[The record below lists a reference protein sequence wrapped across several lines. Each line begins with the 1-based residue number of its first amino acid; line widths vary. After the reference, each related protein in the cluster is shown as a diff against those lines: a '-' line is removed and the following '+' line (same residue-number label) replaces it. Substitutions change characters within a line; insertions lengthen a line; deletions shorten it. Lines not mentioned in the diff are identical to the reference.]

1 MIKFF
6 DIDDSK
12 PYDVFKQKYSEAFKL
27 NQPAIEA
34 ICISS
39 IANAKEVDSRF
50 VNLKMIKE
58 DKWIFFSNYESEKA
72 MQFEKNNNIS
82 AIFYW
87 NVINTQIRIKAT
99 IHKMPKDFNKDY
111 FETRKKEKNA
121 LAISS
126 RQSKRVD
133 SFEDVNT
140 AYLNAMQ
147 NKDLTKCPDY
157 WGGFSFIPSYFE
169 FWEGHKNRL
178 NRRMVFQ
185 YNGKKWDKYLLQP

>member
-58 DKWIFFSNYESEKA
+58 DKWI
-72 MQFEKNNNIS
+72 
-82 AIFYW
+82 
-87 NVINTQIRIKAT
+87 
-99 IHKMPKDFNKDY
+99 
-111 FETRKKEKNA
+111 
-121 LAISS
+121 LS
-126 RQSKRVD
+126 R
-133 SFEDVNT
+133 
-140 AYLNAMQ
+140 
-147 NKDLTKCPDY
+147 
-157 WGGFSFIPSYFE
+157 
-169 FWEGHKNRL
+169 
-178 NRRMVFQ
+178 
-185 YNGKKWDKYLLQP
+185 